1 MQNGHDLKAM
11 WVWSKHFGPYL
22 MRPQPGASSYAHV
35 EEGIAVFV
43 AISVADPGFVEGGF
57 WYTLVGEVHAKF

>member
-1 MQNGHDLKAM
+1 
-11 WVWSKHFGPYL
+11 